1 MPTLP
6 EGQSLL
12 IRTYFGDDGA
22 WAQVA
27 RDAQASHVQ
36 DSGYEAQAFLTTVDD
51 PEFADMS
58 VSRIVGLVESPPP
71 DYLFVVDQ
79 RACDEPEHPVLVV
92 DTSADPDDEAA
103 TFRVVPSRLAVIENN
118 LSIANLSFDDLRS
131 GADLDGVYRGAGAV
145 QTIEKPQ
152 VRSEDL
158 IAAADNADDSPTV
171 QQLREDLRK
180 RSVPVW
186 PAMVVTDLR
195 DRYDAI
201 AGGTYNSE
209 LTIGYDETLQV
220 LARGGSGLGV
230 HFALVDSYW
239 SIYLDSDSLSLLA
252 AMKVIYPS

>member
-12 IRTYFGDDGA
+12 IRTYFGNDGA
-22 WAQVA
+22 WEQVA
-27 RDAQASHVQ
+27 REAQASHVQ

-51 PEFADMS
+51 PEFADIS

-92 DTSADPDDEAA
+92 DTSVDPEDEAA

-118 LSIANLSFDDLRS
+118 LSIANLSFDELRS
-131 GADLDGVYRGAGAV
+131 GADQDGVYRGVGAAQV
-145 QTIEKPQ
+145 TQERQ
-152 VRSEDL
+152 VRREDL

-195 DRYDAI
+195 DHYDAI
-201 AGGTYNSE
+201 AGQTYNSE
-209 LTIGYDETLQV
+209 LTVGYGETLEV
-220 LARGGSGLGV
+220 LARGGSGLGI
-230 HFALVDSYW
+230 HFSLVDSYW
-239 SIYLDSDSLSLLA
+239 SIYLESNSLSLLA